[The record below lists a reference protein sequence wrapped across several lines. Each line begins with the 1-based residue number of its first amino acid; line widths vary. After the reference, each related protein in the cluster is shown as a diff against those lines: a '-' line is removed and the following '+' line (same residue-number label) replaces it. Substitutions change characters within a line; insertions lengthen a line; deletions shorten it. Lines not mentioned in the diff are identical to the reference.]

1 MVDDSI
7 PTAAQLVALKVVDLK
22 AMCKE
27 AGLKISGRKQELID
41 RLLESFASEDDDIL
55 LLEEDEDETIQHPT
69 EEDEDETSQHPTEEQ
84 AEIEEELFEAEVYV
98 AELDIES
105 DDDLVIED
113 KDEIFEAEV
122 FEAELFE
129 EDDFEPTPLRSSRPN
144 RLTGGSLL
152 GTLTSKSTI
161 ATLLVILIIAGGGY
175 WWWTNNLDPFVAEP
189 IEYGDEMNFTISTG
203 SFDVEGEDMV
213 RELDKRLNGALSEVC
228 ENFNVDF
235 TGTGNIA
242 VAKGGKS
249 ELLNPSDSDLVGV
262 VQARDAYGLTFLAVE
277 QELNH
282 QLSATVSSKTWL
294 GDQTDNLCSVPVGPI
309 AGYSFAQTSKSWTEL
324 TSKALLSTHSSI
336 TLDIQ
341 DEQTIVEALSFGVPD
356 DTLSDLM
363 PELLLPLKPVELT
376 PIFGNSLLEEGQ
388 TGTSG
393 NWRWVVGGVI
403 SVGGEMGL
411 QVNMAHTEVEG
422 CVGRAN
428 MVLYLVPSSPWA
440 VQQQVDIRLEKS
452 RYDSPDCGVL
462 AEYLLDRA
470 LPEGS
475 ISLQYTL
482 VRTSDS
488 TGEGMIDWQSSYGNR
503 PGGNSGA
510 LSGDENWG
518 SSGLHMPD
526 RSDDRSWPLEQAIA
540 CIINQTLV
548 GAEEAS
554 AALATGGYVYRAT
567 DDRSHG
573 LTEWNVS
580 WVDDNDAG
588 WVRVEERTEN
598 CEVLDKASI
607 GEDDKPAHRRE
618 SIPTTASLQ
627 QVEARIIDPN
637 RYPILAS
644 DIASG
649 GLLSDDTSIGYLLTV
664 PPEATDLLDLIDGL
678 QEGSVMVF
686 GQREWTESGMD
697 HTLSY
702 AIDGE
707 TGRMAGWVKTSTN
720 Q

>member
-1 MVDDSI
+1 MVDDSN
-7 PTAAQLVALKVVDLK
+7 PTAAQLEALKVADLK
-22 AMCKE
+22 SMCKD

-41 RLLESFASEDDDIL
+41 RLLESFASDDEDEIL
-55 LLEEDEDETIQHPT
+55 LLEEEEISPEST
-69 EEDEDETSQHPTEEQ
+69 EEL
-84 AEIEEELFEAEVYV
+84 AEIEEEVFEAEVYV
-98 AELDIES
+98 AELDVES
-105 DDDLVIED
+105 DDDLLIDDED
-113 KDEIFEAEV
+113 EVFEAEV

-129 EDDFEPTPLRSSRPN
+129 EEEYDLPPIPSSRPN
-144 RLTGGSLL
+144 RLAGGSLL

-161 ATLLVILIIAGGGY
+161 ATLLVILVIAGGGY

-189 IEYGDEMNFTISTG
+189 IEYGDQMNFAISSG
-203 SFDVEGEDMV
+203 SFDVEGEEMV
-213 RELDKRLNGALSEVC
+213 RELDNRLNGALSDVC
-228 ENFNVDF
+228 ENFKVDF

-242 VAKGGKS
+242 VAKGGNS
-249 ELLNPSDSDLVGV
+249 ELLNPSDSNLVGV

-309 AGYSFAQTSKSWTEL
+309 SGYSFAQTSKSWTEL
-324 TSKALLSTHSSI
+324 TSKALLSTHSSV
-336 TLDIQ
+336 TLDNQ
-341 DEQTIVEALSFGVPD
+341 GEQTVVEGLSYGVPD
-356 DTLSDLM
+356 DALSDLM

-393 NWRWVVGGVI
+393 NWRWAVGSVI
-403 SVGGEMGL
+403 SVGDEMGL
-411 QVNMAHTEVEG
+411 QINMAHTEVEG

-428 MVLYLVPSSPWA
+428 MVLYVVPSSPWA

-452 RYDSPDCGVL
+452 RYDSPECGVL

-488 TGEGMIDWQSSYGNR
+488 SGEGMIDWQSSYGNR
-503 PGGNSGA
+503 PGDNSGA
-510 LSGDENWG
+510 LSGNENWG
-518 SSGLHMPD
+518 GSGLHMPD

-540 CIINQTLV
+540 CIINQTL

-554 AALATGGYVYRAT
+554 AALATGGYVYRAI

-598 CEVLDKASI
+598 CSILDKGSI
-607 GEDDKPAHRRE
+607 GGEDKPAHRRE
-618 SIPTTASLQ
+618 SIPTTATLQ

-637 RYPILAS
+637 RYPILVT
-644 DIASG
+644 DITESG
-649 GLLSDDTSIGYLLTV
+649 SLSDDTSIGYLLTV
-664 PPEATDLLDLIDGL
+664 PPEAGDLLDLIDGL
-678 QEGSVMVF
+678 QEGSVAVF

-702 AIDGE
+702 GVDGE

-720 Q
+720 T

>member
-1 MVDDSI
+1 MVDDSN
-7 PTAAQLVALKVVDLK
+7 PTAAQLIALKVADLK
-22 AMCKE
+22 SMCKD
-27 AGLKISGRKQELID
+27 AGLKVSGRKQELID
-41 RLLESFASEDDDIL
+41 RLLESFASDDDDDEIL
-55 LLEEDEDETIQHPT
+55 LLEEDEVSHEST
-69 EEDEDETSQHPTEEQ
+69 EEV
-84 AEIEEELFEAEVYV
+84 AEIEEEVFEAEVYV
-98 AELDIES
+98 AELDVES
-105 DDDLVIED
+105 DDDLLIDDE
-113 KDEIFEAEV
+113 DEIFEAEV

-129 EDDFEPTPLRSSRPN
+129 EEEYDLPPILPSSRPN
-144 RLTGGSLL
+144 RLAGGSLL

-161 ATLLVILIIAGGGY
+161 ATLLVILVIAGGGY

-189 IEYGDEMNFTISTG
+189 IEYGDEMNFAISSG
-203 SFDVEGEDMV
+203 KFDVEGEEMV
-213 RELDKRLNGALSEVC
+213 RELDNRLNGALSEVC

-242 VAKGGKS
+242 VAKGGNS
-249 ELLNPSDSDLVGV
+249 ELLNPSDSNLVGV

-294 GDQTDNLCSVPVGPI
+294 GDQTDNMCSVPVGPI
-309 AGYSFAQTSKSWTEL
+309 SGYSFAQTSKSWTEL
-324 TSKALLSTHSSI
+324 TSKALLSTHSSV
-336 TLDIQ
+336 TLDNQ
-341 DEQTIVEALSFGVPD
+341 GEQTVVEALSYGVPD
-356 DTLSDLM
+356 DALSDLM

-393 NWRWVVGGVI
+393 NWRWVVGSVI
-403 SVGGEMGL
+403 SVGDEMGL
-411 QVNMAHTEVEG
+411 QVNMAHTEVEE

-428 MVLYLVPSSPWA
+428 MVLYIVPSSPWA

-462 AEYLLDRA
+462 AEYILDRA

-488 TGEGMIDWQSSYGNR
+488 SGEGMIDWQSSYGNR
-503 PGGNSGA
+503 PGDNSGA
-510 LSGDENWG
+510 LSGNENWG
-518 SSGLHMPD
+518 GSGLHMPD

-540 CIINQTLV
+540 CIINQTLE
-548 GAEEAS
+548 AQEAS
-554 AALATGGYVYRAT
+554 AALASGGYVYRAL

-598 CEVLDKASI
+598 CSVLDKASI
-607 GEDDKPAHRRE
+607 SGDDKPAHRRE
-618 SIPTTASLQ
+618 SIPTTATLQ
-627 QVEARIIDPN
+627 QVEERIIDPN

-649 GLLSDDTSIGYLLTV
+649 GSLSDDTSIGYLLTV
-664 PPEATDLLDLIDGL
+664 PPEASDLLDLIDGL
-678 QEGSVMVF
+678 QDGSVVVF

-702 AIDGE
+702 GIDGE

-720 Q
+720 T

>member
-1 MVDDSI
+1 
-7 PTAAQLVALKVVDLK
+7 
-22 AMCKE
+22 
-27 AGLKISGRKQELID
+27 
-41 RLLESFASEDDDIL
+41 
-55 LLEEDEDETIQHPT
+55 
-69 EEDEDETSQHPTEEQ
+69 
-84 AEIEEELFEAEVYV
+84 
-98 AELDIES
+98 
-105 DDDLVIED
+105 
-113 KDEIFEAEV
+113 
-122 FEAELFE
+122 
-129 EDDFEPTPLRSSRPN
+129 
-144 RLTGGSLL
+144 
-152 GTLTSKSTI
+152 
-161 ATLLVILIIAGGGY
+161 
-175 WWWTNNLDPFVAEP
+175 
-189 IEYGDEMNFTISTG
+189 
-203 SFDVEGEDMV
+203 
-213 RELDKRLNGALSEVC
+213 
-228 ENFNVDF
+228 
-235 TGTGNIA
+235 
-242 VAKGGKS
+242 
-249 ELLNPSDSDLVGV
+249 
-262 VQARDAYGLTFLAVE
+262 
-277 QELNH
+277 
-282 QLSATVSSKTWL
+282 
-294 GDQTDNLCSVPVGPI
+294 
-309 AGYSFAQTSKSWTEL
+309 
-324 TSKALLSTHSSI
+324 
-336 TLDIQ
+336 
-341 DEQTIVEALSFGVPD
+341 
-356 DTLSDLM
+356 LM

-393 NWRWVVGGVI
+393 NWRWEVGSVI

-428 MVLYLVPSSPWA
+428 MVLYIVPSSPWA
-440 VQQQVDIRLEKS
+440 VKQQIDIRLEKS
-452 RYDSPDCGVL
+452 RYDSPDCGIL
-462 AEYLLDRA
+462 AEYILDRA
-470 LPEGS
+470 LPDGS

-503 PGGNSGA
+503 PGSNSGA

-540 CIINQTLV
+540 CIINQTLE
-548 GAEEAS
+548 AQEAS
-554 AALATGGYVYRAT
+554 AALATGGYVYRAV

-598 CEVLDKASI
+598 CSVLDKASI
-607 GEDDKPAHRRE
+607 DQEDKPAHRRE

-649 GLLSDDTSIGYLLTV
+649 GSLSNDTSIGYLLTV

-697 HTLSY
+697 YTLSY
-702 AIDGE
+702 VIDGE
-707 TGRMAGWVKTSTN
+707 TGRMAGWVKTSIN
-720 Q
+720 S

>member
-41 RLLESFASEDDDIL
+41 RLLESFASDDDIL
-55 LLEEDEDETIQHPT
+55 LLEEEETSQQPT
-69 EEDEDETSQHPTEEQ
+69 EEE
-84 AEIEEELFEAEVYV
+84 AEIEEDVFEAEVYV
-98 AELDIES
+98 AELDVES
-105 DDDLVIED
+105 DDDPVIDDE
-113 KDEIFEAEV
+113 DEIFEAEV

-129 EDDFEPTPLRSSRPN
+129 EDEFEPTPLRSSRPN

-161 ATLLVILIIAGGGY
+161 ATLLVILVIAGGGY

-189 IEYGDEMNFTISTG
+189 IEYGDGMNFAISSG
-203 SFDVEGEDMV
+203 AFDVEGEDMV
-213 RELDKRLNGALSEVC
+213 RELDNRLNGALSEVC
-228 ENFNVDF
+228 EKFNVDF

-249 ELLNPSDSDLVGV
+249 ELLNPSDTNLVGV
-262 VQARDAYGLTFLAVE
+262 VQAKDAYGLTFLAVE

-282 QLSATVSSKTWL
+282 QLSATVSSRTWL

-309 AGYSFAQTSKSWTEL
+309 SGYSFSQTSKSWTEL
-324 TSKALLSTHSSI
+324 TSKALLSTHSSV
-336 TLDIQ
+336 TLDNQ
-341 DEQTIVEALSFGVPD
+341 GEQTIVEAQSFGVPD

-393 NWRWVVGGVI
+393 NWRWEVGGVI

-428 MVLYLVPSSPWA
+428 MVLYIVPSSPWA
-440 VQQQVDIRLEKS
+440 VKQQVDIRLEKS

-462 AEYLLDRA
+462 TEYLLDRA

-518 SSGLHMPD
+518 SSGMHMPD
-526 RSDDRSWPLEQAIA
+526 RSDDRSWPLEQAVA

-554 AALATGGYVYRAT
+554 AALATGGYVYRAV

-598 CEVLDKASI
+598 CAVLDKASI
-607 GEDDKPAHRRE
+607 GGDDKPAHRRE

-627 QVEARIIDPN
+627 QVEERIIDPN

-644 DIASG
+644 NIASG
-649 GLLSDDTSIGYLLTV
+649 GSLSDDTSIGYLLTV
-664 PPEATDLLDLIDGL
+664 PPEASDLLDLIDGL
-678 QEGSVMVF
+678 QDGSVVVF
-686 GQREWTESGMD
+686 GQREWTESEMD

-720 Q
+720 S

>member
-1 MVDDSI
+1 MVDGSI

-41 RLLESFASEDDDIL
+41 RLLESFASDDDIL
-55 LLEEDEDETIQHPT
+55 LLEEE
-69 EEDEDETSQHPTEEQ
+69 ETSQQPTEKE
-84 AEIEEELFEAEVYV
+84 AEIEEDVFEAEVYV
-98 AELDIES
+98 AELDVES
-105 DDDLVIED
+105 DDDLVIDDE
-113 KDEIFEAEV
+113 DEIFEAEV

-129 EDDFEPTPLRSSRPN
+129 EDEFEPTPLRSSRPN

-152 GTLTSKSTI
+152 GTLTSKSTM
-161 ATLLVILIIAGGGY
+161 ATLLVILVIAGGGY

-189 IEYGDEMNFTISTG
+189 IEYGDGMNFAISSG
-203 SFDVEGEDMV
+203 AFDVEGEDMV
-213 RELDKRLNGALSEVC
+213 RELDNRLNGALSEVC
-228 ENFNVDF
+228 EKFNVDF
-235 TGTGNIA
+235 TGAGNIA

-249 ELLNPSDSDLVGV
+249 ELLNPSDTNLVGV
-262 VQARDAYGLTFLAVE
+262 VQAKDAYGLTFLAVE

-282 QLSATVSSKTWL
+282 QLSATVSSRTWL

-309 AGYSFAQTSKSWTEL
+309 SGYSFSQTSKSWTEL
-324 TSKALLSTHSSI
+324 TSKALLSTHSSV
-336 TLDIQ
+336 TLDNQ
-341 DEQTIVEALSFGVPD
+341 GEQTIVEALSFGVPD

-393 NWRWVVGGVI
+393 NWRWEVGSVI

-428 MVLYLVPSSPWA
+428 MVLYIVPSSPWA
-440 VQQQVDIRLEKS
+440 VKQQVDIRLEKS

-462 AEYLLDRA
+462 TEYLLDRA

-518 SSGLHMPD
+518 SSGMHMPD

-554 AALATGGYVYRAT
+554 AALATGGYVYRAV

-573 LTEWNVS
+573 PTEWNVS

-598 CEVLDKASI
+598 CAVLDKASI
-607 GEDDKPAHRRE
+607 GGDDKPAHRRE

-649 GLLSDDTSIGYLLTV
+649 GSLSDDTSIGYLLTV
-664 PPEATDLLDLIDGL
+664 PPEASDLLDLIDGL
-678 QEGSVMVF
+678 QEGSVVVF
-686 GQREWTESGMD
+686 GQREWTESEMD

-720 Q
+720 S

>member
-7 PTAAQLVALKVVDLK
+7 PTAAQLVGLKVVDLK

-41 RLLESFASEDDDIL
+41 RLLESYASEDDDIL
-55 LLEEDEDETIQHPT
+55 LLEEDEDETSQQPT
-69 EEDEDETSQHPTEEQ
+69 EDD
-84 AEIEEELFEAEVYV
+84 AEIEEEVFEAEVYV
-98 AELDIES
+98 AELDVES
-105 DDDLVIED
+105 DDDLLIDDE
-113 KDEIFEAEV
+113 DEIFEAEV

-129 EDDFEPTPLRSSRPN
+129 EDEFEPTPIRSSRPN

-189 IEYGDEMNFTISTG
+189 IEYGDEMNFAISSG

-213 RELDKRLNGALSEVC
+213 RELDNRLNGALSEVC
-228 ENFNVDF
+228 ETFNVDF

-242 VAKGGKS
+242 VAKGGNS
-249 ELLNPSDSDLVGV
+249 ELLNPSDTDLVGV

-309 AGYSFAQTSKSWTEL
+309 SGYSFAQTSKSWTEL
-324 TSKALLSTHSSI
+324 TSKALLSTHSSV
-336 TLDIQ
+336 TLDNQ
-341 DEQTIVEALSFGVPD
+341 GEQTVVEALSFGVPD

-393 NWRWVVGGVI
+393 NWRWEVGSVI

-428 MVLYLVPSSPWA
+428 MVLYIVPSSPWA
-440 VQQQVDIRLEKS
+440 VKQQIDIRLEKS
-452 RYDSPDCGVL
+452 RYDSPDCGIL
-462 AEYLLDRA
+462 AEYILDRA
-470 LPEGS
+470 LPDGS

-503 PGGNSGA
+503 PGSNSGA

-540 CIINQTLV
+540 CIINQTLE
-548 GAEEAS
+548 AEEAS

-598 CEVLDKASI
+598 CSVLDKASI
-607 GEDDKPAHRRE
+607 DQEDKPAHRRE

-649 GLLSDDTSIGYLLTV
+649 GSLSDDTSIGYLLTV
-664 PPEATDLLDLIDGL
+664 PPEASDLLDLIDGL

-707 TGRMAGWVKTSTN
+707 TGRMVGWVKTSTN
-720 Q
+720 S